1 MYNPSRK
8 TKTAFPGHDIELS
21 KQWLREELKFRASH
35 EILSSSTT
43 DHFPGLVQKALET
56 DTGAEDKVPHVGVI
70 FRASREDASK
80 EIKEIKEASK
90 ESKESKESSRELN
103 RNAIFSVCITPGR
116 DIHASIR
123 VNGTSSAYNGTS
135 SASGTSSAYNG
146 TSSASGEGNFV
157 FAGILDRFS
166 ETGHDLKDVTSTMPL
181 FYEAW
186 TLFRNESHSKSQ
198 NRTVSCPYERR
209 QRVALNED
217 GALQHLDIYT
227 QVMTLTSPLEPA
239 NSSHV
244 RVQQTQVVHRGRV
257 IHETVTMNNR
267 KNGVPSLFTI
277 TTNVVPA
284 GMEDIMVQNR
294 SHPNQDLARAV
305 SDGDMLESVTLLGF
319 EHPLVV
325 YNTVRNVSFKVDF
338 AWRALNGLK
347 EFAKHCKDI
356 EGKNAGNK
364 EAPGNTEAGRFA
376 QSCVQRLKRDMDGM
390 NHLKYLLQLPL
401 TKVVLLP
408 GEDTDL
414 VAVVSHSVLP

>member
-1 MYNPSRK
+1 MYNQSRK

-35 EILSSSTT
+35 EILSSSST

-80 EIKEIKEASK
+80 EANKEINKEANK
-90 ESKESKESSRELN
+90 EINKELN
-103 RNAIFSVCITPGR
+103 KNAMFSVCITPGR

-123 VNGTSSAYNGTS
+123 VNGTSLAHHS
-135 SASGTSSAYNG
+135 SESS
-146 TSSASGEGNFV
+146 FV

-166 ETGHDLKDVTSTMPL
+166 ETGHDLKDVTSSMPL

-186 TLFRNESHSKSQ
+186 TLFRDESQ

-227 QVMTLTSPLEPA
+227 HVMTITNPLEPA

-244 RVQQTQVVHRGRV
+244 RVQQTQVLHRGRV

-284 GMEDIMVQNR
+284 GMEDILANPR

-325 YNTVRNVSFKVDF
+325 YNTVRNVSFKIDF

-347 EFAKHCKDI
+347 EFARHSNDK
-356 EGKNAGNK
+356 GK
-364 EAPGNTEAGRFA
+364 EAESNTEAGRYA

-408 GEDTDL
+408 GENTDL